1 MNNGSE
7 LFYKGKEVALF
18 YLRAGYD
25 PSCYITDPKSN
36 EMDPQS
42 WSNRLLIEKSRS
54 IKSPPVNYHLLT
66 NKRFQGMLLNIKW
79 GASSQWSFGPNSAW
93 GSIETTI
100 IGKHPTLF
108 LRLDSSTRK
117 PMKP

>member
-1 MNNGSE
+1 MRGNPIDSSEFKKLKKISFQRAPFSSFTGIDLNHGSE

-25 PSCYITDPKSN
+25 PSCYVTDPKSD

-66 NKRFQGMLLNIKW
+66 NKRFQGMLRV
-79 GASSQWSFGPNSAW
+79 
-93 GSIETTI
+93 E
-100 IGKHPTLF
+100 
-108 LRLDSSTRK
+108 STAQKALK
-117 PMKP
+117 P

>member
-25 PSCYITDPKSN
+25 PSCYVTDPKSD

-66 NKRFQGMLLNIKW
+66 NKRFQGMLPGNQIEK
-79 GASSQWSFGPNSAW
+79 GTINCCSF
-93 GSIETTI
+93 
-100 IGKHPTLF
+100 
-108 LRLDSSTRK
+108 D
-117 PMKP
+117 MKFS

>member
-25 PSCYITDPKSN
+25 PSCYVTDPKSD

-66 NKRFQGMLLNIKW
+66 NKRFQGMLRVESTAQNNPQTINCCETYVNFSGIFKE
-79 GASSQWSFGPNSAW
+79 G
-93 GSIETTI
+93 GS
-100 IGKHPTLF
+100 GKIYNQ
-108 LRLDSSTRK
+108 RRS
-117 PMKP
+117 